1 MMRVLYSPQF
11 SDKKIKYT
19 FYKDTVMAQLDETT
33 VFFDFNSVEN
43 GKDYQ
48 VNHELIL
55 NVSRVEDE
63 LYLTVLDYIDDDCPP
78 ERKFPEL
85 SVVTESKFELGE
97 DVIKPSLVASLIVD
111 NSKEREIEELKARLK
126 LAEEQATNA
135 TQATLELGDMIAEL
149 FG

>member
-1 MMRVLYSPQF
+1 MMQVLYSPQF
-11 SDKKIKYT
+11 SDKTIKYT
-19 FYKDTVMAQLDETT
+19 FYKDTVKAQSDEDT
-33 VFFDFNSVEN
+33 VFFDCTSVEN
-43 GKDYQ
+43 GKSYQ
-48 VNHELIL
+48 VNHELVL
-55 NVSRVEDE
+55 SVSRVDGE
-63 LYLTVLDYIDDDCPP
+63 LHLTLLDYISDDCPQ

-85 SVVTESKFELGE
+85 SVVTEGEFELGGE
-97 DVIKPSLVASLIVD
+97 VIKPNLVASVVVD